1 MSSDTTTFVE
11 FTADVGSWKT
21 GQIESLKLPVARG
34 LIEAGQAKE
43 SDSLAFM
50 RASLSAATDKQFAD
64 LKEEI
69 RSMLKPKGTTS
80 GPPNGGGGVDFGRLD
95 HVAGEADRSLDG
107 KERPRSFGEFCQ
119 NVALAQG
126 VDVDAP
132 IRAHA
137 TKMLRDR
144 YGAEKCQYVINDR
157 DGTIEQTITRTL
169 NYGVETV
176 TRTGTESL
184 GGGPTY
190 GFALKPEYM
199 STLFEIPME
208 QSVFAESTFGVP
220 MGNALELK
228 WPAMDQ
234 YAAPKTVNGI
244 KQSAVFAGFTLGYVG
259 ETTARPSSDGKL
271 SDINFKIV
279 DLTGFTDMS
288 RDLLSDN
295 YIAMDAMATRVFG
308 RAFTWMEDYMAIQG
322 SGQGQP
328 EGFFNSL
335 ALLGYD
341 RGTASHIYYADLVNM
356 QQLLHPAC
364 WMGARWIAHI
374 TTLTELQA
382 IQVSAGVYVYQPN
395 ALISQAMTPSITA
408 GSSYSA
414 GEKIYRPMGQMLG
427 FPVYFTEKV
436 PVLGST
442 GDLNLVCPDQYG
454 YARRAGLEVG
464 LSEHFFFST
473 DRIAFRF
480 KKRHDGKSLWRGPY
494 QQLDGTQSV
503 SPFVTLLT
511 HT

>member
-1 MSSDTTTFVE
+1 MILE
-11 FTADVGSWKT
+11 FLKPFGKWEVGAITDEVLEGT
-21 GQIESLKLPVARG
+21 GRA
-34 LIEAGQAKE
+34 LITEGTAKE
-43 SDSLAFM
+43 SNEGAQM
-50 RASLSAATDKQFAD
+50 RALLKSETDRTRTELLELTRTTLQGQKTATA
-64 LKEEI
+64 
-69 RSMLKPKGTTS
+69 
-80 GPPNGGGGVDFGRLD
+80 GPPGGAEVGGTLE
-95 HVAGEADRSLDG
+95 HVASPADRSLDG
-107 KERPRSFGEFCQ
+107 QERARSFGEFCQ
-119 NVALAQG
+119 CVALAQG
-126 VDVDAP
+126 VDVDQP

-137 TKMLRDR
+137 TSVLRDR
-144 YGAEKCQYVINDR
+144 YGAEKCQYKINEKN
-157 DGTIEQTITRTL
+157 GAIEQTITRTL
-169 NYGVETV
+169 NYGVETI

-199 STLFEIPME
+199 ATLFEIPME
-208 QSVFAESTFGVP
+208 QSVFAEATFGVP
-220 MGNALELK
+220 MGNALELR

-234 YAAPKTVNGI
+234 YQAPTTVNGI
-244 KQSAVFAGFTLGYVG
+244 KQSAIFAG
-259 ETTARPSSDGKL
+259 
-271 SDINFKIV
+271 FKIV

-308 RAFTWMEDYMAIQG
+308 RAFTWMEDYMGING
-322 SGQGQP
+322 TGQGQP
-328 EGFFNSL
+328 EGFLNSK

-341 RGTASHIYYADLVNM
+341 RGTASHIYYGDLVNM
-356 QQLLHPAC
+356 EQLLHPAC

-395 ALISQAMTPSITA
+395 ALISQAMAPSVANQFTSGGDKVFRA
-408 GSSYSA
+408 MGS
-414 GEKIYRPMGQMLG
+414 MLG

-436 PVLGST
+436 STLGNT
-442 GDLNLVCPDQYG
+442 GDLSLVCPDQYG

-480 KKRHDGKSLWRGPY
+480 KKRHDGKSLWRAPY
-494 QQLDGTQSV
+494 QQADGTTTV
-503 SPFVTLLT
+503 SPFVTLLV